1 MMKNLI
7 RNAVFGGNNLVSGS
21 VALAVVLSVALG
33 CNCNKD
39 FDLANL
45 ANSASS
51 NSASNTASNSTF
63 SADAAIPSNAV
74 VEGLV
79 KETIDIFGEGVQ
91 TGDFTELHE
100 YSSSN
105 FQRTYTPEQVAEGF
119 KSYTDKRKF
128 VSPILKK
135 AVALDAEFDRPP
147 TVRKEQGFDILVASG
162 KFKTKP
168 YETRFDFEY
177 VMLGGEWK
185 LLKLVINIP

>member
-1 MMKNLI
+1 MKNIICKVLS
-7 RNAVFGGNNLVSGS
+7 GGNNIVSGTA
-21 VALAVVLSVALG
+21 ALAVVLSVALG

-45 ANSASS
+45 GNSS
-51 NSASNTASNSTF
+51 NSASNSTTTQTEASV
-63 SADAAIPSNAV
+63 PSNTV

-79 KETIDIFGEGVQ
+79 KDTIEKFAEGVQ

-100 YSSSN
+100 YSSAN
-105 FQRTYTPEQVAEGF
+105 FQKTYTPEQVAEGF
-119 KSYTDKRKF
+119 KSYTDKKKF

-147 TVRKEQGFDILVASG
+147 SIRKEKGLDILVASG
-162 KFKTKP
+162 KFKSKP
-168 YETRFDFEY
+168 YATRFDFEY

>member
-1 MMKNLI
+1 MKNLLKK
-7 RNAVFGGNNLVSGS
+7 ALFGGNNIVSGC
-21 VALAVVLSVALG
+21 VALAVVMSIALG
-33 CNCNKD
+33 CNCNKE

-45 ANSASS
+45 ANSS
-51 NSASNTASNSTF
+51 NSASNTSTTQTE
-63 SADAAIPSNAV
+63 AAVPSNTV

-79 KETIDIFGEGVQ
+79 KETINKFGEGVQ

-105 FQRTYTPEQVAEGF
+105 FQKTYTPEQVAEGF
-119 KSYTDKRKF
+119 KSYTDKKKF
-128 VSPILKK
+128 VGPILKK

-147 TVRKEQGFDILVASG
+147 TVRKEKGLDILVASG
-162 KFKTKP
+162 KFKSKP
-168 YETRFDFEY
+168 YATRFDFEY